1 MPMPRMNRSNTF
13 SLAAVLAV
21 ALCSVPLCGGYL
33 GTDGTFTS
41 FCFGLVA

>member
-1 MPMPRMNRSNTF
+1 MPTLHVSRNTAF

-21 ALCSVPLCGGYL
+21 VLCSVSLCGGYL